1 MDVPRKIGI
10 GILMIIPAFVGG
22 GALWDLFH
30 GSWLPVIGWIILMAL
45 CSGAILTKNFQT
57 LKAAGSE

>member
-10 GILMIIPAFVGG
+10 GILMIIPTFVGG

-30 GSWLPVIGWIILMAL
+30 GSWLAVVGWIILMAL
-45 CSGAILTKNFQT
+45 CSGAIIMKDF
-57 LKAAGSE
+57 SRV

>member
-10 GILMIIPAFVGG
+10 CILMIIPAFVGS

-30 GSWLPVIGWIILMAL
+30 RNWLPILAWIVIMAL
-45 CSGAILTKNFQT
+45 CAGAIVTGKFSRT
-57 LKAAGSE
+57 